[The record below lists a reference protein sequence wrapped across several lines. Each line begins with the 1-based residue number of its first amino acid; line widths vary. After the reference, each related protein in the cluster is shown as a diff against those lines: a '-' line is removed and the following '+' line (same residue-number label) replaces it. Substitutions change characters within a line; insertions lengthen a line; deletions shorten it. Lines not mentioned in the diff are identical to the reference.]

1 MTDKVNT
8 ELFGERAQLKEL
20 RVAHRDLDVAI
31 LELARNPTADQLRVQ
46 RLKKQKLRLK
56 DQIARLES
64 ALIPDLNA

>member
-1 MTDKVNT
+1 MMDKINTD
-8 ELFGERAQLKEL
+8 LFGDRARLKEL
-20 RVAHRDLDVAI
+20 RVAHRDLDIAI
-31 LELARNPTADQLRVQ
+31 LELARNPNADQLRVQ